1 MQKTAIMTR
10 EISEL
15 VDIQTVNESSFKPEL
30 LHDIRFGTVF
40 TDHMLV
46 ADFKNGQWQKPKIMP
61 YGPLAYEPSAK
72 VFHYGQAI
80 FEGMKAFKDNVGNV
94 FLFRPR
100 KNFERMNKSA
110 ERLAMPL
117 IPEEYFMEGIK
128 QLVALD
134 RQWIPEGEGASLY
147 IRPVYIATDNEIA
160 ASPSQSYRFMVILSP
175 AQAYYRGEVKVKFET
190 RYSRACPGGTGY
202 AKAAG
207 NYAAQFMPTEKAK
220 KEGYQ
225 QVIWTDA
232 VTHELVEESGTMNVF
247 FRINDT
253 LLTAPVNDQI
263 LNGVTRDSIIQLAK
277 DNRIPIEVRKIT
289 VDELVEAA
297 KAGNLKEIFGSGTA
311 ATVLPIKGL
320 GWKNEFYELQPPVD
334 SYADRLK
341 KMLMD
346 IQYNRTADPYGWRVP
361 VI

>member
-1 MQKTAIMTR
+1 MK
-10 EISEL
+10 EISDL
-15 VDIQTVNESSFKPEL
+15 FDIQTVNQSRFSPEL
-30 LHDIRFGTVF
+30 LQDIRFGTVF

-46 ADFKNGQWQKPKIMP
+46 ADFREGQWQKPKIMP
-61 YGPLAYEPSAK
+61 YGPMSFEPAAK

-80 FEGMKAFKDNVGNV
+80 FEGMKAFKDDNGNV
-94 FLFRPR
+94 FLFRPE

-110 ERLAMPL
+110 DRLAMPL
-117 IPEEYFMEGIK
+117 IPKEYFMEGIK
-128 QLVALD
+128 YLVNLD
-134 RQWIPEGEGASLY
+134 RQWIPSGEGSSLY
-147 IRPVYIATDNEIA
+147 IRPVYIAIDNEIA
-160 ASPSQSYRFMVILSP
+160 ASPSRNYRFMVILSP

-190 RYSRACPGGTGY
+190 HYSRACPGGTGY

-220 KEGYQ
+220 QEGYQ

-232 VTHELVEESGTMNVF
+232 KTHELVEESGTMNVF

-253 LLTAPVNDQI
+253 LLTAPTNDQI
-263 LNGVTRDSIIQLAK
+263 LNGVTRDSIIRLAQ
-277 DNRIPIEVRKIT
+277 DNGIPVEVRPIIVT
-289 VDELVEAA
+289 ELVEAA
-297 KAGNLKEIFGSGTA
+297 KAGTLKEIFGSGTA

-320 GWKNEFYELQPPVD
+320 GWQNEYYELQPPAN

-346 IQYNRTADPYGWRVP
+346 IQYNRAPDPYGWRVP
-361 VI
+361 VF